1 MRLESEIFYFFILI
15 NSTFM
20 KAIVFFS
27 FIFVKDTMEYVIVQ
41 KDIRV
46 LSTRCKK
53 EMKNKM

>member
-1 MRLESEIFYFFILI
+1 
-15 NSTFM
+15 M

-53 EMKNKM
+53 EMKKENVDLIFMMLVYVHIS